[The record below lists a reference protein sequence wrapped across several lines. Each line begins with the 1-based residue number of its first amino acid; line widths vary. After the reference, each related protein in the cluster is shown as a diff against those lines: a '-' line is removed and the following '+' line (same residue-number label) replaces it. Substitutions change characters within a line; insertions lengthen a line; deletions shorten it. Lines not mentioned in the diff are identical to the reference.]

1 MEKEFDIDLLDPNSQ
16 FEEDTRFDVV
26 LTDDPG
32 EIAITKGIQLRSSFI
47 VPGSNLGGSEEQPQR
62 VIDKTIS
69 NNALTVQCDLAQ
81 VIHGTWV
88 KGGSPATLVVFQFA
102 FVPRSNRRRFKE
114 AEISISFSAGDV
126 QAITPENTWATLQSE
141 KQEELSHSLSPGL
154 EAAFGPVNATM
165 GYTWEMSES
174 KTVEGRASVVG
185 LTQALGQTGSMTR
198 ARKNTVFWGLYENP
212 QTDSGIPSFMQT
224 AVLLKRETV
233 EGEPLGQKFSAD
245 ITISGRVDNREWVN
259 DKWTRITKTMSGKSR
274 KGEEIIFN
282 PEKNRGTVDDVHNL
296 KDVKLDIYKQLVT
309 IRTWVDGDEKPPEQ
323 KREAPDALGQDP
335 AIKPSSEFSP
345 TTVISST
352 TQSATTVHPPVEH
365 LAETVTQHPTAN
377 STSKT
382 PRSQLD
388 VAAFASLDSTLVG
401 SLSQDTASEGR
412 SVSLKDNDRQ
422 RRLHYLEEQRSLI
435 RYEASLLTQLV
446 ALAREERMVS
456 REIED
461 TRD

>member
-16 FEEDTRFDVV
+16 FEEDTRFDIV
-26 LTDDPG
+26 LADDPG

-88 KGGSPATLVVFQFA
+88 EGGSPATLVVFQFA

-185 LTQALGQTGSMTR
+185 LTQAREAGRL
-198 ARKNTVFWGLYENP
+198 
-212 QTDSGIPSFMQT
+212 QT
-224 AVLLKRETV
+224 AGDNSGV
-233 EGEPLGQKFSAD
+233 GE
-245 ITISGRVDNREWVN
+245 RV
-259 DKWTRITKTMSGKSR
+259 
-274 KGEEIIFN
+274 
-282 PEKNRGTVDDVHNL
+282 
-296 KDVKLDIYKQLVT
+296 
-309 IRTWVDGDEKPPEQ
+309 
-323 KREAPDALGQDP
+323 
-335 AIKPSSEFSP
+335 
-345 TTVISST
+345 
-352 TQSATTVHPPVEH
+352 
-365 LAETVTQHPTAN
+365 
-377 STSKT
+377 
-382 PRSQLD
+382 
-388 VAAFASLDSTLVG
+388 
-401 SLSQDTASEGR
+401 
-412 SVSLKDNDRQ
+412 
-422 RRLHYLEEQRSLI
+422 
-435 RYEASLLTQLV
+435 
-446 ALAREERMVS
+446 
-456 REIED
+456 
-461 TRD
+461 